1 MTNFKSAS
9 TDKGSNLNLKIILA
23 TTVFGLML
31 LAIFLWIKTPDL
43 FIYFNQAFC
52 AH

>member
-1 MTNFKSAS
+1 MINSS
-9 TDKGSNLNLKIILA
+9 LMSKILLILVITGLFILA
-23 TTVFGLML
+23 LS
-31 LAIFLWIKTPDL
+31 LWLTTPDL

>member
-1 MTNFKSAS
+1 MINHSLLQKT
-9 TDKGSNLNLKIILA
+9 IITLVVLGLLTLA
-23 TTVFGLML
+23 LML
-31 LAIFLWIKTPDL
+31 WINTPDL

>member
-1 MTNFKSAS
+1 MINSALKS
-9 TDKGSNLNLKIILA
+9 KIILMLSLS
-23 TTVFGLML
+23 GLLL
-31 LAIFLWIKTPDL
+31 LAIYLWLTTPDL

>member
-1 MTNFKSAS
+1 MTKPLRGFKIFISVM
-9 TDKGSNLNLKIILA
+9 II
-23 TTVFGLML
+23 GLL
-31 LAIFLWIKTPDL
+31 LLSISLWLQTPDL

>member
-1 MTNFKSAS
+1 MTNPKSIDIDSSS
-9 TDKGSNLNLKIILA
+9 TLNLKIMIA

-31 LAIFLWIKTPDL
+31 LAILLWIKTPDL
-43 FIYFNQAFC
+43 FLYFDQAFC